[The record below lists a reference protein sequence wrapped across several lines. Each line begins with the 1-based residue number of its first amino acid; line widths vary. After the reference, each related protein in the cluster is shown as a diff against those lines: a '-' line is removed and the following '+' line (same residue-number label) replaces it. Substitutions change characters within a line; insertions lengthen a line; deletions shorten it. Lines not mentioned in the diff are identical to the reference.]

1 MRIAVDLLWLR
12 PGKVGGTEFYIRN
25 LLDGFME
32 LKEQF
37 DIVLL
42 LSRDN
47 ADTFKKYRSD
57 KRFSIIVANVQNANI
72 ANRILWQNLFQNRLL
87 RKKGIRHCFIPV
99 YCRPFFN
106 GGIEYI
112 TTIHDIQAYHYPE
125 YHPLYE
131 VVYSKLCWQLDVK
144 KSKKIIAT
152 TNYVK
157 SDLMKYYKVK
167 ENKIE
172 VLNIPA
178 MVNLSEI
185 VPFDNIEKKFNISEK
200 GYYYTVAQMIPH
212 KNLETLIKVMAELKK
227 RRSELPLRLLISG
240 ISGNATN
247 TIKKLVA
254 DNKLE
259 DIVTLTGFISNEE
272 RNTLYRYCRAFLF
285 PSVFE
290 GFGMPPIEAM
300 GFGAVV
306 ITTDRTSIPEVT
318 QGKANYVEDPF
329 SVDAWI
335 RKMEDPVKRN
345 DEFDFSIYSRSY
357 LAKKYINFL
366 QDSFKETKG
375 IGRNR
380 MKDIL

>member
-1 MRIAVDLLWLR
+1 MKFAVDLLWLR
-12 PGKVGGTEFYIRN
+12 PGKVGGTVFYIRN

-32 LKEQF
+32 LKEKF
-37 DIVLL
+37 EIVLL
-42 LSRDN
+42 LSKDN

-57 KRFSIIVANVQNANI
+57 NRFSFIIANVYNANI
-72 ANRILWQNLFQNRLL
+72 MNRILWQNLFQNRLL
-87 RKKGIRHCFIPV
+87 RKAGIHHCFIPV
-99 YCRPFFN
+99 YCRPFLN
-106 GGIEYI
+106 SRIEYI

-125 YHPLYE
+125 YHPLHE
-131 VVYSKLCWQLDVK
+131 VVYSKLCWWLDIR

-157 SDLMKYYKVK
+157 MDLMKHYKVK
-167 ENKIE
+167 GNKIE

-185 VPFDNIEKKFNISEK
+185 VPFGNVEEKFNISK
-200 GYYYTVAQMIPH
+200 GGYYYTVAQMIPH
-212 KNLETLIKVMAELKK
+212 KNLDTLIKVMTELKK
-227 RRSELPLRLLISG
+227 RRSKLPLRLLISG
-240 ISGNATN
+240 ISGNASDK
-247 TIKKLVA
+247 IKKLIT
-254 DNKLE
+254 DNRLE
-259 DIVTLTGFISNEE
+259 NIVTLTGFISNEE

-306 ITTDRTSIPEVT
+306 ITTNRTSIPEVT

-335 RKMEDPVKRN
+335 RKMEAPVRRN
-345 DEFDFSIYSRSY
+345 GEFDFSIYSRSY
-357 LAKKYINFL
+357 LAKKYMDFL
-366 QDSFKETKG
+366 QDSFGKTKEAGTRWDEG
-375 IGRNR
+375 
-380 MKDIL
+380 